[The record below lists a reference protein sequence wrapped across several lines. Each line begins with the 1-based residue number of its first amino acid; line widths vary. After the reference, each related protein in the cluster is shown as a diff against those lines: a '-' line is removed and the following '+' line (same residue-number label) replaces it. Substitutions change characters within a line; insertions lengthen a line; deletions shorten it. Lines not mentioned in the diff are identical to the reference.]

1 MKKAYSIG
9 NGWLRVKTRAGLR
22 FFHKGKIVSAAKF
35 TSAAKRIRVA
45 RKDRAEKETAKLRR
59 SLKLKPL
66 KKKSNEKLAKRD
78 KRKSTTRKQTPKG
91 SRSNPIA
98 LCRVADRQAFYEQIK
113 SDRKAMR
120 DSGKIDE
127 EEISDMRVVVDIGYR
142 HKKKVKKTGKQ
153 SQKGYRSFRSL
164 PKLKNFLGLNYKYR
178 GGDLHEQV
186 DWTKRG
192 VCQFEKRAYQSVV
205 KLRGERV
212 ISERILKR
220 YAIEQPF

>member
-1 MKKAYSIG
+1 MKKTYSIG
-9 NGWLRVKTRAGLR
+9 NGWRRVKTRAGLR

-35 TSAAKRIRVA
+35 TSAAKRIRRT
-45 RKDRAEKETAKLRR
+45 RKDRAEKETNALRK

-66 KKKSNEKLAKRD
+66 KKV
-78 KRKSTTRKQTPKG
+78 RKVAAPKAVKG
-91 SRSNPIA
+91 SRGNPIA
-98 LCRVADRQAFYEQIK
+98 LCRVADRQAFYDQIK
-113 SDRKAMR
+113 ADRKTMR
-120 DSGKIDE
+120 DTGKVTE
-127 EEISDMRVVVDIGYR
+127 EEMSDIRVIVDIGYK

-153 SQKGYRSFRSL
+153 SQKGFRSFRSL

-178 GGDLHEQV
+178 GGDLHEPV
-186 DWTKRG
+186 DWSKRG

-212 ISERILKR
+212 IGERILKR